1 MKEEQNM
8 TDTTTQAAQAPTNKN
23 IQTDYS
29 QLFESKSFWLFVV
42 GVLFSLPLIMSFMR
56 PKIEQKPILGTIQ
69 EFKLQNQDGR
79 DFSNRDIAGSVLLVN
94 FVFTSCP
101 STCPMLT
108 KTMADVQVRLKG
120 TGKSVQLL
128 TVSVDPEHDTPDGLK
143 AYAKKHFA
151 DLSTWSFITGS
162 KEDIRKLVVGSF
174 ASPLSIESSNKPD
187 DMSAGFQIAHGEHF
201 VLVDQLG
208 RIRSY
213 EHINSPKDINRV
225 MRDIAILVN
234 TPPKS

>member
-1 MKEEQNM
+1 M
-8 TDTTTQAAQAPTNKN
+8 TDTTTQPAE
-23 IQTDYS
+23 TDYS

-56 PKIEQKPILGTIQ
+56 PKIEQKPILGSIQ

-128 TVSVDPEHDTPDGLK
+128 TVTVDPEHDTPEVLK
-143 AYAKKHFA
+143 SYAKKHFA

-213 EHINSPKDINRV
+213 EHINNPKDINRV

>member
-1 MKEEQNM
+1 
-8 TDTTTQAAQAPTNKN
+8 
-23 IQTDYS
+23 
-29 QLFESKSFWLFVV
+29 
-42 GVLFSLPLIMSFMR
+42 MR
-56 PKIEQKPILGTIQ
+56 PKIEQKPILGSIQ

-128 TVSVDPEHDTPDGLK
+128 TVTVDPEHDTPEVLK

-213 EHINSPKDINRV
+213 ERINSPKDINRV

>member
-1 MKEEQNM
+1 M

-128 TVSVDPEHDTPDGLK
+128 TVSVDPEHDTPEVLK

>member
-1 MKEEQNM
+1 MKEEQSM
-8 TDTTTQAAQAPTNKN
+8 TDTTMSMEAQQNKKFGP
-23 IQTDYS
+23 DYS
-29 QLFESKSFWLFVV
+29 RLFESKPFWILVV
-42 GVLFSLPLIMSFMR
+42 GVLFSLPLMMSLMR
-56 PKIEQKPILGTIQ
+56 PKVQQKPVLGTLK
-69 EFKLQNQDGR
+69 EFKLTNHDGR
-79 DFSNRDIAGSVLLVN
+79 AFTNRDIDGSVVLVN
-94 FVFTSCP
+94 FIFTSCP

-108 KTMADVQVRLKG
+108 KTMADVQARLKG

-128 TVSVDPEHDTPDGLK
+128 SISVDPEHDTPEVLK
-143 AYAKKHFA
+143 TYAKKHFA

-162 KEDIRKLVVGSF
+162 KEEIRNLVVGSF
-174 ASPLSIESSNKPD
+174 ASPLSIESSDKPD

-201 VLVDQLG
+201 VLLDQLG

-234 TPPKS
+234 TPPKGS